1 MTEYLKT
8 AKSITGLL
16 AWSSMYFAILA
27 SVLYIVSNDNSQYIT
42 ALIMLLPFAGT
53 IFFCMRAKNI
63 IIYVAYHIGL
73 IVLVWVLEGTP
84 AAQGLKNTWVL
95 TAAVLLQM
103 ILFLSKRIRAGSRK
117 YFLSLPPILAVVF
130 FILWIIANGMK
141 LPSLAFVLV
150 ITACIYMLSCVLG
163 IYLANMADYIDSNN
177 QMANMPVSALIR
189 SGNNQITVFML
200 LGITAVML
208 FTNMGLDRLLEQ
220 LKNLLLSGI
229 RFLFSF
235 APNNTENIAPA
246 PETATPSA
254 PIEPP
259 ITADDSV
266 PSPIAEAV
274 SNIFITIVQI
284 ALIIGAVVL
293 VFYILYQIWQRFN
306 VFSFH
311 RKKSKTAPDTE
322 DVIEK
327 LDTVKTRRYKFSFS
341 PALPED
347 KIRRIYYKKIQ
358 SRHKKEPLDPAMTP
372 KDLTESIHPADNEA
386 AREFTRIYEQAR
398 YSGQPSPQDT
408 AAYKNL
414 SKKL

>member
-1 MTEYLKT
+1 MTEHLKT

-16 AWSSMYFAILA
+16 AWFSLYFAILA

-53 IFFCMRAKNI
+53 IFFFMRAKNI

-73 IVLVWVLEGTP
+73 IILVWVLEGTP

-95 TAAVLLQM
+95 TAAILLQM
-103 ILFLSKRIRAGSRK
+103 LLFLSKRIRAGGRK
-117 YFLSLPPILAVVF
+117 YFLSLPPMLAVVF

-141 LPSLAFVLV
+141 LPSLASVLV

-163 IYLANMADYIDSNN
+163 IYLANMADYIDSNK

-189 SGNNQITVFML
+189 SGNSQITVFML
-200 LGITAVML
+200 LGVTAVML

-246 PETATPSA
+246 PETSAPSA

-259 ITADDSV
+259 IAADDSV

-284 ALIIGAVVL
+284 ALIIGAVML

-306 VFSFH
+306 GFSFH
-311 RKKSKTAPDTE
+311 RKKSKTVSDTE

-327 LDTVKTRRYKFSFS
+327 LDTVKTRRHKFSFS

-372 KDLTESIHPADNEA
+372 KDLTESIHPVDNEA